1 MSTFLDFL
9 IESAT
14 ENAAIIALAGL
25 VAALLT
31 YIFRRT
37 IREQDAMATKIED
50 VDAGLIRLASDTE
63 RNETY
68 WKLSRQVQTESL
80 KAVIGQVE
88 AVSVRQN
95 FLEANVTDTRNRLST
110 VESDYREMEKGHVS
124 LERGQEEVKKELNGL
139 ERGHEEV
146 KNGVND
152 LERGYQGVKKELDVL
167 ERGHEE
173 VKNGV
178 NDLERGYQGVRKELD
193 GMAKTHEEMTL
204 GYAKARQ
211 LLQDSDGSLADFLE
225 QSALMREDLGVLRT
239 ELLRLV
245 DVLESAD

>member
-37 IREQDAMATKIED
+37 IREQDAMATKID
-50 VDAGLIRLASDTE
+50 DLDAGLIRLTSDTE

-95 FLEANVTDTRNRLST
+95 FLEANVADTRQRLMS
-110 VESDYREMEKGHVS
+110 VERDHRELSKDYDGLKNGLVNLAKGHK
-124 LERGQEEVKKELNGL
+124 EV
-139 ERGHEEV
+139 
-146 KNGVND
+146 
-152 LERGYQGVKKELDVL
+152 Q
-167 ERGHEE
+167 
-173 VKNGV
+173 
-178 NDLERGYQGVRKELD
+178 
-193 GMAKTHEEMTL
+193 
-204 GYAKARQ
+204 Q
-211 LLQDSDGSLADFLE
+211 LLQDSDQNLADFLE